1 MKSAQ
6 PFDQPVKPTE
16 AFDQPVILEPPAIW
30 AQIFVWLIVGV
41 TTSALLWAYFAKIN
55 QAVPAVGKLEPED
68 AAQEVRPPTGG
79 VVREV
84 LVKDGNFVK
93 KGEILLTLDPTSP
106 QADVETLR
114 NQREALLRE
123 NQYYD
128 KALSGGTPVGA
139 GSDLESLSRERN
151 ALQAENDVYQ
161 ALIDGINLQ
170 ALGTPRNFNTAQ
182 QTLWE
187 AHRREYIALESTGR
201 LKVEELQKQF
211 GQVRGQKQAA
221 QQQVE
226 IAKAQLPRARSQLA
240 TARVQL
246 ESLQQQ
252 KEKREQVLALNQQIL
267 DQVSPLVE
275 DGAIS
280 KLQKQRQ
287 EQEVL
292 TRQADVMSGE
302 SQMLTA
308 QNEIITREREILNS
322 QNDMNARQAEADRL
336 AAEEQR
342 INVEIYR
349 TVEEWNSSKASWL
362 RDKQDKIQSNKQR
375 IAQLDNEISQ
385 KKLENQK
392 QLTQL
397 NGQLTKAQQALQYQE
412 VRSPIDGYVFDL
424 KAAPGYVAREVE
436 QNPILKIIPNQ
447 TLVASVYIQNKDIAL
462 VREGQKVDIN
472 IEAFPSMEFGTI
484 QGTLKSIGKDALP
497 PTQERQYYSFPAK
510 IELDRQ
516 AFKVDD
522 GREVKLQSGM
532 AVQATVKIGDRTVM
546 DMFLDRMDRKMKTL
560 ETVK

>member
-6 PFDQPVKPTE
+6 PFDRPVKPAE
-16 AFDQPVILEPPAIW
+16 AFDQPVILEQPAIW
-30 AQIFVWLIVGV
+30 AQIFVWLIIGV
-41 TTSALLWAYFAKIN
+41 TTSALLWAYFAKID
-55 QAVPAVGKLEPED
+55 QAVPAIGKLEPED
-68 AAQEVRPPTGG
+68 AAQDVRPPTGG

-123 NQYYD
+123 NQFYD
-128 KALSGGTPVGA
+128 KALSGSSPVGA

-151 ALQAENDVYQ
+151 TLQAENDVYQ
-161 ALIDGINLQ
+161 SLIDGSNLGVG
-170 ALGTPRNFNTAQ
+170 APRNFNTAQ

-201 LKVEELQKQF
+201 LKVEELEKQRS
-211 GQVRGQKQAA
+211 QVMGQKEAA
-221 QQQVE
+221 LRQVA
-226 IAKAQLPRARSQLA
+226 IANEQLPKARSQVA
-240 TARVQL
+240 TAQVQL
-246 ESLQQQ
+246 EKIQQQ
-252 KEKREQVLALNQQIL
+252 KAKNEEVLALNKEIL

-275 DGAIS
+275 EGAVS
-280 KLQKQRQ
+280 KLQRQRQ

-292 TRQADVMSGE
+292 TRQADVLSGE
-302 SQMLTA
+302 SQLLTA
-308 QNEIITREREILNS
+308 QNEIVTRQREVLNS
-322 QNDMNARQAEADRL
+322 QNEMDARQAEAARL
-336 AAEEQR
+336 QAEEQR
-342 INVEIYR
+342 INVEMER
-349 TVEEWNSSKASWL
+349 TREEWNSSKASWL

-462 VREGQKVDIN
+462 VSEGKKVDIN

-484 QGTLKSIGKDALP
+484 EGTLISIGKDALP

-510 IELDRQ
+510 IKLDRQ

-532 AVQATVKIGDRTVM
+532 AVQATIKIGKRTVM
-546 DMFLDRMDRKMKTL
+546 DMFLDRMDRKVETL
-560 ETVK
+560 KTVK

>member
-6 PFDQPVKPTE
+6 PFDRPVKPAE

-41 TTSALLWAYFAKIN
+41 TTSALLWAYFAKID

-68 AAQEVRPPTGG
+68 AAQDVRPPTGG

-84 LVKDGNFVK
+84 LVKDGAFVK

-123 NQYYD
+123 NQFYD
-128 KALSGGTPVGA
+128 KALSGGSPVGA

-161 ALIDGINLQ
+161 ALIDGSNL
-170 ALGTPRNFNTAQ
+170 LGVGAPRNFNTAQ

-187 AHRREYIALESTGR
+187 AHRREYIALESAGR
-201 LKVEELQKQF
+201 LKVEELDKQRS
-211 GQVRGQKQAA
+211 QVIGQKEAA
-221 QQQVE
+221 LRQVA
-226 IAKAQLPRARSQLA
+226 IANEQLPKARSQVA
-240 TARVQL
+240 TAQVQL
-246 ESLQQQ
+246 EKIQQQ
-252 KEKREQVLALNQQIL
+252 KAKNEEVLALNKEIL

-275 DGAIS
+275 EGAVS
-280 KLQKQRQ
+280 KLQRQRQ

-292 TRQADVMSGE
+292 TRQAEVLSGE
-302 SQMLTA
+302 SQLLTA
-308 QNEIITREREILNS
+308 QNEIVTRQREVLNS
-322 QNDMNARQAEADRL
+322 QNEMDARQAEAARL
-336 AAEEQR
+336 QAEEQR
-342 INVEIYR
+342 INVEMER
-349 TVEEWNSSKASWL
+349 TAEEWNSSKASWL

-462 VREGQKVDIN
+462 VSEGKKVDIN

-484 QGTLKSIGKDALP
+484 EGTLISIGKDALP

-510 IELDRQ
+510 IKLDRQ

-532 AVQATVKIGDRTVM
+532 AVQATIKIGKRTVM
-546 DMFLDRMDRKMKTL
+546 DMFLDRMDRKVETL
-560 ETVK
+560 KTVK